1 MKMNLAIP
9 TSVFFGLSLFS
20 CRETIQEKK
29 VLAKHSTEESSCV
42 LSSDT
47 LRSTFIPNW
56 KFSPEINRILCTL
69 LANDSGN
76 SSFFII
82 PDSSN
87 TRVIDISTDTNAVYL
102 IETSAGSMMTGSCG
116 DYIAVVRARNSLLE
130 TLFSDC
136 GSIDSVFEIAHN
148 GLHDFT
154 LNYRYYY
161 SLVPLFYR
169 YDGEK
174 FVEYKDPKPDDPY
187 TMIQRAILEEKNE
200 DYIGGDSIQ
209 VQYVDLGSPD
219 FIFAKHT
226 FTGIYLV
233 KENSS
238 RSFTVVNYFEDG
250 WDVNILER
258 KTNGMNDLKISESPY
273 NIGFYQW
280 NGKHYVLISRSGL
293 CAN

>member
-1 MKMNLAIP
+1 MKTGAAFLVMM
-9 TSVFFGLSLFS
+9 FFSLPFFS
-20 CRETIQEKK
+20 CGEKLQKEK
-29 VLAKHSTEESSCV
+29 VPEKYPSEESSCV
-42 LSSDT
+42 LRTDT
-47 LRSTFIPNW
+47 LRSTFIPDW
-56 KFSPEINRILCTL
+56 KFPPKFNRILCTL
-69 LANDSGN
+69 LSNDTGN
-76 SSFFII
+76 RSVFIT

-87 TRVIDISTDTNAVYL
+87 TRVVDISTDTNSVYL
-102 IETSAGSMMTGSCG
+102 IQTRAGSMMTGSCG
-116 DYIAVVRARNSLLE
+116 DYIAVVRVRNNLLE

-174 FVEYKDPKPDDPY
+174 FVEYKDPTPGDPY
-187 TMIQRAILEEKNE
+187 TMIQRAILEAKTD
-200 DYIGGDSIQ
+200 DYLGGDSIQ

-238 RSFTVVNYFEDG
+238 RSFSVVNYFEDG
-250 WDVNILER
+250 WDVDILEK

-293 CAN
+293 CVN